1 MEKKEKKQR
10 GAPKGHVGNPEGKNQ
25 YEGVLAEQVIT
36 TRLYQEDSDWLRSI
50 AQSEEKGFMG
60 RFIRDAVRN
69 AIAQVKE
76 DSLGE

>member
-1 MEKKEKKQR
+1 MEKIDKKC

-36 TRLYQEDSDWLRSI
+36 TRLYKEDSDWLRSI
-50 AQSEEKGFMG
+50 AESQEKGFMG

-76 DSLGE
+76 DSLAE

>member
-1 MEKKEKKQR
+1 MEKKQQR

-36 TRLYQEDSDWLRSI
+36 TRLYKEDSDWLRSI
-50 AQSEEKGFMG
+50 AESEEKGFMG
-60 RFIRDAVRN
+60 RFIRDAVRS

-76 DSLGE
+76 DSSPE

>member
-1 MEKKEKKQR
+1 MEKKQR

-36 TRLYQEDSDWLRSI
+36 TRLYKEDSDWLRTI
-50 AQSEEKGFMG
+50 AESEEKGFMG

-69 AIAQVKE
+69 AIATGKDNSSAE
-76 DSLGE
+76 